1 MSGGGYL
8 YIERERERER
18 GWRGVLGKK
27 KKARELG
34 SGYGGNEMAD
44 DVLSVIVCMCMTI
57 TNSNRLYS
65 VVALF
70 WPFVFAKLLCEL
82 PYLLGVITSI

>member
-1 MSGGGYL
+1 MGGI
-8 YIERERERER
+8 YILRERERER
-18 GWRGVLGKK
+18 VTWSVGKK